1 MSAYAVFVE
10 GLTDLP
16 EFGKGLDDSI
26 KLWATQAINKTADS
40 GRAESAR
47 RIRHQVNFPVSYL
60 DPNGKRLFVSK
71 RAQRSDLE
79 AKITA
84 RTRATSLAR
93 FVSGTAEVHRA
104 GVRVEVAPGRARFLK
119 RAFLV
124 RLPAGS
130 ASIDTKSNLG
140 LAVRLRPGEI
150 LRNKTDSRRLD
161 KGLYLLY
168 GPSID
173 QVFRARD
180 GTGVADEIAPEL
192 LDNMTDEFL
201 RLANRR
207 AF

>member
-1 MSAYAVFVE
+1 MSGYAVFVE
-10 GLTDLP
+10 GLADLP
-16 EFGKGLDDSI
+16 EFGRGLDDSI
-26 KLWATQAINKTADS
+26 KLWAVQAINKTADR
-40 GRAESAR
+40 GRTQSAR
-47 RIRHQVNFPVSYL
+47 MIRQQVNFPVSYL
-60 DPNGKRLFVSK
+60 DPNSKRLFVSK
-71 RAQRSDLE
+71 RAQRSSLE
-79 AKITA
+79 ARIAA

-130 ASIDTKSNLG
+130 GPVDTKSNLG

-150 LRNKTDSRRLD
+150 LRNKTDVRRLD

-168 GPSID
+168 GPSVD

-180 GTGVADEIAPEL
+180 GTGVAEDISPDL
-192 LDNMTDEFL
+192 LRTMEDEFL
-201 RLANRR
+201 RLAHRR
-207 AF
+207 A